1 MKYIFLAFLFT
12 GCTTVSFKSPESYYK
27 ERQRKNLPE
36 DSVDWGP
43 NSNNNILDSQD
54 GSTYYNKRVE
64 IFGGVY

>member
-1 MKYIFLAFLFT
+1 M
-12 GCTTVSFKSPESYYK
+12 SFKSPESYYK